1 MTDPVEVWTEF
12 AQGATSQG
20 VLLKRVRSTPPS
32 DLHLGMRF
40 PGRHPLFVARVDDL
54 ALADAVTQDTTA
66 LRCQVDRTEM
76 SADRTGAV
84 VVELLDPSHTD
95 IFGVLVSD
103 LIARL
108 SDGLQDGELLTVLSN
123 RLTRWQQL
131 LRTKRVGL
139 TKEAQ
144 RGLFGELLF
153 LRQQWDAGADSTSTL
168 ESWVGPGGAA
178 HDWESRTLDVE
189 VKARASTRAS
199 VRISSE
205 HQLDSR
211 SPDTD
216 VFLLLATIDST
227 PDGESLPD
235 LVDDMRG
242 RVSSGDR
249 DRLESRLFEYGW
261 MDVHRARYEGTSWS
275 LRDMRAFGVSDSFP
289 RLIESALPEGIH
301 HVSYALDVA
310 AMADHAADLG
320 ELVRRMVED
329 GEADGT

>member
-1 MTDPVEVWTEF
+1 MTDPVDVWTEF
-12 AQGATSQG
+12 GQGATNQG
-20 VLLKRVRSTPPS
+20 VLLKRVRSKPPS

-66 LRCQVDRTEM
+66 LRCQIDLAEV
-76 SADRTGAV
+76 SADRAGAV

-103 LIARL
+103 LIARV
-108 SDGLQDGELLTVLSN
+108 SDGLPDGELLTVLGN
-123 RLTRWQQL
+123 RLARWQQL
-131 LRTKRVGL
+131 LRTKRIGL
-139 TKEAQ
+139 RKEAQ

-153 LRQQWDAGADSTSTL
+153 LRHQWDAGADATATL

-189 VKARASTRAS
+189 VKARASTRAA

-205 HQLDSR
+205 HQLAAR
-211 SPDTD
+211 SPETD

-227 PDGESLPD
+227 SDGESLPD

-242 RVSSGDR
+242 RVNGGDR

-275 LRDMRAFGVSDSFP
+275 LRDMRAFGVGDGFP
-289 RLIESALPEGIH
+289 RLVESALPEGIS

-310 AMADHAADLG
+310 AMAEHAADIE

-329 GEADGT
+329 GEANGT